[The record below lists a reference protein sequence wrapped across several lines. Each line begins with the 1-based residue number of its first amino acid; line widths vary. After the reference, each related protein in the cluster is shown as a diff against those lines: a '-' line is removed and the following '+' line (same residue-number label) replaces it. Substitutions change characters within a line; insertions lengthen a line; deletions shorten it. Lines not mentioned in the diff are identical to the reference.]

1 MIPCCCNTRCLTY
14 KGLYMKYMLGQFWV
28 AHKYRDNKFVKM
40 WLDETRFQRD
50 AASAVRTKAFYTLL
64 KNAKDDEAAALKV
77 LQAGGYVRRVAVVVM
92 VAVAVAVGMRTR
104 RLH

>member
-1 MIPCCCNTRCLTY
+1 MIPCCCNTRCIAY

-50 AASAVRTKAFYTLL
+50 AASAVRTKAFDTLL

-77 LQAGGYVRRVAVVVM
+77 LQAGGYVLSHLSVRGLYRPCTEAM
-92 VAVAVAVGMRTR
+92 DHI
-104 RLH
+104 L

>member
-1 MIPCCCNTRCLTY
+1 
-14 KGLYMKYMLGQFWV
+14 MKYMLGQFWV

-50 AASAVRTKAFYTLL
+50 AAAAVRTKAFDTLL
-64 KNAKDDEAAALKV
+64 KNAKDDEAAALKM
-77 LQAGGYVRRVAVVVM
+77 LRSGRYVRRVAVVGV
-92 VAVAVAVGMRTR
+92 VAVAMAVVMRTR